1 MHSTPHQ
8 PAVNVASEGGLARPV
23 EETAIPAQPEIGVS
37 LPEVLP
43 PGTALP
49 DVPGLAR
56 VAEQAG
62 LDGVWA
68 ADRLVNGDLSTLDP
82 AVTLAAA
89 AAVTSRVDIGFAVLV
104 PSLRPLA
111 WAAKQ
116 VATLAHLAGP
126 RLRLGVAAGAGPD
139 TEYQLAGFDRAERG
153 RRTGDFLRLLPSLL
167 GGQPTPVPELPGQ
180 PVAQLRPA
188 VPVPPVWVGGQGPAA
203 LRRAVRYGDGWLSG
217 LPTPEEFAD
226 TRARLFDLADQAGRP
241 RPRTGVGLHAALGP
255 RPGPELKQRT
265 VAALRTAYGLP
276 AERAGQVAV
285 AGTPAE
291 VAGQLARYV
300 AAGADLIVV
309 VCDPEPAPDAWEL
322 LAQARQ
328 LLRGDA

>member
-1 MHSTPHQ
+1 
-8 PAVNVASEGGLARPV
+8 
-23 EETAIPAQPEIGVS
+23 
-37 LPEVLP
+37 
-43 PGTALP
+43 
-49 DVPGLAR
+49 
-56 VAEQAG
+56 
-62 LDGVWA
+62 
-68 ADRLVNGDLSTLDP
+68 
-82 AVTLAAA
+82 
-89 AAVTSRVDIGFAVLV
+89 
-104 PSLRPLA
+104 
-111 WAAKQ
+111 
-116 VATLAHLAGP
+116 
-126 RLRLGVAAGAGPD
+126 
-139 TEYQLAGFDRAERG
+139 
-153 RRTGDFLRLLPSLL
+153 
-167 GGQPTPVPELPGQ
+167 
-180 PVAQLRPA
+180 
-188 VPVPPVWVGGQGPAA
+188 
-203 LRRAVRYGDGWLSG
+203 VRYGDGWLSG